1 MRVGQSVRSSDL
13 EAGEEVLLLTLRGHS
28 RDILSPEMKH
38 AWRWAVMVIVVTVLL
53 LGAFLERHY
62 AHQAYTGTGTGPGS
76 LEESLPGVILV
87 ASLVA
92 SLQIWRRGCQL
103 LEFT

>member
-1 MRVGQSVRSSDL
+1 M
-13 EAGEEVLLLTLRGHS
+13 EAGEEVLLLTLRGHP
-28 RDILSPEMKH
+28 RGILSLKMKH
-38 AWRWAVMVIVVTVLL
+38 AWRWAVMVIVATVIL

-62 AHQAYTGTGTGPGS
+62 AHRAHTGTGTEQRS
-76 LEESLPGVILV
+76 LEGSLPGVILV